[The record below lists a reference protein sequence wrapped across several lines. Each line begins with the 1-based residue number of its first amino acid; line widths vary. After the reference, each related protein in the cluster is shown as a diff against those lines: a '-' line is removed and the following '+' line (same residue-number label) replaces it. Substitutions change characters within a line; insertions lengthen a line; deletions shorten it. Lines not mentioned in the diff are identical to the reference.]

1 MRALFL
7 IYLILAP
14 FRAEARTLQENDEG
28 LNVGSGYGR
37 GAHLSP
43 PSPAS
48 SPPSKEVSNSVSP
61 TRTDEKTSENTEL
74 VIATFAQVEN
84 INQLFSF
91 PTSSV
96 NYYQLASFKKLF
108 VSYLLPVSYVWN
120 LISSSSFNHDLVDIF
135 DTKFDEKYWNHKPLS
150 PPSPKPADG
159 QRPLQSY

>member
-1 MRALFL
+1 MRVLFL
-7 IYLILAP
+7 IYLILSP
-14 FRAEARTLQENDEG
+14 FGAEARTLLENHEG

-37 GAHLSP
+37 GANLPP

-74 VIATFAQVEN
+74 VMTTIAQGEN

-91 PTSSV
+91 PTSAD

-108 VSYLLPVSYVWN
+108 ISYLLPVSYVWN
-120 LISSSSFNHDLVDIF
+120 LIGSSSFDHDLVDIF
-135 DTKFDEKYWNHKPLS
+135 DTKSDERYWNRKPLS

-159 QRPLQSY
+159 QRPLHSY

>member
-7 IYLILAP
+7 IYLILSP
-14 FRAEARTLQENDEG
+14 FRAVSRTLLENHEG

-37 GAHLSP
+37 GTNLPP

-74 VIATFAQVEN
+74 VMTTIAQGEN
-84 INQLFSF
+84 SNQLFPF
-91 PTSSV
+91 LTSSD
-96 NYYQLASFKKLF
+96 NYQLASFKKLSI
-108 VSYLLPVSYVWN
+108 SYLLPVSYVWK

-135 DTKFDEKYWNHKPLS
+135 DTSSDEKYWNRKPLS

-159 QRPLQSY
+159 HRPLQSY